1 MGGNSRQQFLRSD
14 SKPDTEAAH
23 EQAHKLTSSPGR
35 CFSVAVVVGLIFAAN
50 GCSGPV
56 GLSADANH
64 IPVSSLSD
72 SRKAS
77 TVFDAGVLFANEAS
91 YLCIPLEKLGIDP
104 SQEIVSLKSSCEC
117 VRPSVIRYFKRQ
129 SQEGVALRLDFGD
142 DSNGKDETS
151 PTPLS
156 VEIQFEFAVGA
167 KQSVTIQLL
176 HTTQIGKSIVMCD
189 GDCNYNFGVVPWV
202 IAKLEE
208 GFDPT
213 GSIVVCFCGMVSPD
227 HSSFSVT

>member
-1 MGGNSRQQFLRSD
+1 M
-14 SKPDTEAAH
+14 
-23 EQAHKLTSSPGR
+23 
-35 CFSVAVVVGLIFAAN
+35 
-50 GCSGPV
+50 
-56 GLSADANH
+56 SADVIH
-64 IPVSSLSD
+64 SSVGQISE
-72 SRKAS
+72 SRKTS
-77 TVFDAGVLFANEAS
+77 PVFDAGVLFANEAS
-91 YLCIPLEKLGIDP
+91 YVCIPLEKLSIDP
-104 SQEIVSLKSSCEC
+104 AQEIVALKSSCEC

-142 DSNGKDETS
+142 DSNGQGETT